1 MEILLI
7 ITLSVSLVSVIIS
20 AVTLLQQKKL
30 ADNLDSR
37 NTDDGVAKQL
47 DILAER
53 TVQLSAKLD
62 TAQAS
67 RTSSDTALRTELVS
81 LITNLGGT
89 LTDTQKQNADGTARL
104 LSQFEQRLQSIEQRN
119 AADMQNMRNEMA
131 NQLGA
136 INANTRNQLEE
147 MRGMVGEKLQTTLD
161 DKISRSFAAVSEQLG
176 KVYSGLG
183 EMQSLAAGVGD
194 LKKVLSNVKNRGIL
208 GEMQLGA
215 ILSDILAP
223 EQYDTEVAV
232 IPDSRNRVEFA
243 VRLPGKSN
251 DTVYLPIDSKF
262 PGDTYTALCN
272 AYDIGDKP
280 MIEEASKA
288 LVVAIK
294 KCAKDIHD
302 KYICPPYTTNFAVMF
317 LPFEG
322 LYAEVVKLGL
332 VEDLQRNYQV
342 SIAGPSTMSALLN
355 SLYMGFRTLAVQ
367 KQSSEVWKILG
378 SVKKEFENFEDV
390 LTKTK
395 KHLQQ
400 VDADLET
407 LVGVRTRA
415 INKQLM
421 SVGEDSDSTANRI
434 DAMISAVE

>member
-1 MEILLI
+1 
-7 ITLSVSLVSVIIS
+7 
-20 AVTLLQQKKL
+20 
-30 ADNLDSR
+30 
-37 NTDDGVAKQL
+37 
-47 DILAER
+47 
-53 TVQLSAKLD
+53 
-62 TAQAS
+62 
-67 RTSSDTALRTELVS
+67 
-81 LITNLGGT
+81 
-89 LTDTQKQNADGTARL
+89 
-104 LSQFEQRLQSIEQRN
+104 
-119 AADMQNMRNEMA
+119 MQNMRNEMA
-131 NQLGA
+131 VQLGN
-136 INANTRNQLEE
+136 INANTKNQLEE

-161 DKISRSFAAVSEQLG
+161 DKISRSFATVSEQLN

-215 ILSDILAP
+215 ILADILAP

-232 IPDSRNRVEFA
+232 VPDSRNHVEFA
-243 VRLPGKSN
+243 VKLPGKN
-251 DTVYLPIDSKF
+251 DDTVYLPIDSKF

-272 AYDIGDKP
+272 AYDSGDKV

-332 VEDLQRNYQV
+332 VEELQRNYGV
-342 SIAGPSTMSALLN
+342 SIAGPTTMSALLN

-367 KQSSEVWKILG
+367 KRSSEVWKILS
-378 SVKKEFENFEDV
+378 SVKKEFETFEDV

-400 VDADLET
+400 VDSDLET

-421 SVGEDSDSTANRI
+421 SVGEDSTAQI
-434 DAMISAVE
+434 GTEE